1 MIVPDDTVP
10 PEALPEAVLEQGGG
24 RGRLGELA
32 RRLEFDRAVFYALAA
47 RAWQTLSGPVTI
59 VLIATFF
66 DRKLQ
71 GNYYVFGSLLNFQ
84 TFFELNL
91 SVVLLNAAGHEWT
104 HLRLGEDGRPAGD
117 AAALDRLAALE
128 RFGRRWYSAV
138 ALLCW
143 LVVGGI
149 GLWTFRGLP
158 AWGIAAWVA
167 TVTASAASLLLLPR
181 TEILRGCHQ
190 MEMVNRV
197 GLAQTVTGSLATWA
211 SIPAGAGLWSIAASW
226 WAKVTWEAW
235 LVRRRY
241 VAFFEALRGR
251 PAPAVRWSSEIW
263 PLQWRLAVQAVAATA
278 AFTSFTLAL
287 NYLRSEEEAGRMG
300 MTWSVL
306 NMLLWAGLAWVQTR
320 VPRLAGYSRRNERA
334 KYDRLFGRV
343 SLLTI
348 LAVAAGAV
356 AAWGVVFA
364 MDRMGLKLAGRFV
377 RADAFALLAV
387 GIVSQHA
394 MNCLTTYA
402 RTRQRE
408 AFFAPN
414 VLYNSLL
421 AAGVWLV
428 APAYGE
434 FGVAAVY
441 AAAAAGFGLPMWVA
455 VWMRERK
462 EWGEESEVRREK

>member
-1 MIVPDDTVP
+1 MIVPDDSAP
-10 PEALPEAVLEQGGG
+10 AEALPEAVLEEDAGAGGL
-24 RGRLGELA
+24 RGLA

-59 VLIATFF
+59 VLIANFF
-66 DRKLQ
+66 NPKLQ
-71 GNYYVFGSLLNFQ
+71 GHYYVFGSLLNFQ

-91 SVVLLNAAGHEWT
+91 SVVLLNAAGHEWA
-104 HLRLGEDGRPAGD
+104 HLRLGEDGRPTGD

-128 RFGRRWYSAV
+128 AFGRRWYSAV

-167 TVTASAASLLLLPR
+167 TITASAASLLLLPR

-190 MEMVNRV
+190 VETVNRV
-197 GLAQTVTGSLATWA
+197 GLAQTVSGSLATWA
-211 SIPAGAGLWSIAASW
+211 SIPAGAGLWSVAASW

-235 LVRRRY
+235 LVRRKY
-241 VAFFEALRGR
+241 AAFFDSLRGR
-251 PAPAVRWSSEIW
+251 SPAQVNWSREIW

-287 NYLRSEEEAGRMG
+287 NYLRSAEEAGRMG

-306 NMLLWAGLAWVQTR
+306 NMLLWAGLAWMQTR
-320 VPRLAGYSRRNERA
+320 VPRLAGHSRRNERA
-334 KYDRLFGRV
+334 AYDRLFGRV

-348 LAVAAGAV
+348 LAVAGGAA
-356 AAWGVVFA
+356 AAWAVVFA
-364 MDRMGLKLAGRFV
+364 MDLAGLKLAGRFV
-377 RADAFALLAV
+377 GRNAFGLLAV
-387 GIVSQHA
+387 GVVAQYA

-408 AFFAPN
+408 SFFAPN
-414 VLYNSLL
+414 VLYNALL
-421 AAGVWLV
+421 AAGVWL
-428 APAYGE
+428 AAGTYGE

-441 AAAAAGFGLPMWVA
+441 AASAIGFGLPMWVA
-455 VWMRERK
+455 VWTGERRA
-462 EWGEESEVRREK
+462 WP